1 MGDPAIVVAPESFSS
16 SSFADS
22 FFFKQAIDLKYV
34 TSQYHTFSPIN
45 SLTNATQ
52 VDFSLPMFA
61 TPSVYDL
68 KNSYLEVGFKIIG
81 EDGELPPV
89 TDLVGPV
96 NNVLHSMFKNV
107 EAYFNDT
114 RITTSS
120 GHHAY
125 KDYLKTYLSYN
136 KDYKESVLR
145 PSGWAEDSLGFRN
158 SLLAVNPGYY
168 KRLAMIANVVHLES
182 RVNSYKEDGGTFI
195 GRLGL
200 DVEEAGPIVN
210 GINIRLSYYLNEP
223 EFFLMGGTKNAAA
236 AAGSSIQNL
245 TNKYKYKIHKFQIHA
260 LVHDLSPSLYDTLE
274 ARLRK
279 QSAIMSYKRYS
290 IVPFTIASGLTEW
303 LSDSILPR

>member
-34 TSQYHTFSPIN
+34 SSQYHTFSPIN

-52 VDFSLPMFA
+52 VNFSLPMFA

-68 KNSYLEVGFKIIG
+68 KNSYLEVGLKIVG
-81 EDGELPPV
+81 EDGELPPISDIV
-89 TDLVGPV
+89 APV

-107 EAYFNDT
+107 EVYFNDT
-114 RITTSS
+114 RITTST

-125 KDYLKTYLSYN
+125 KEYLKTYLSYN
-136 KDYKESVLR
+136 KDYKETVLR

-158 SLLAVNPGYY
+158 NLSAVNPGFW
-168 KRLAMIANVVHLES
+168 KRLAMIADVVHLES
-182 RVNSYKEDGGTFI
+182 RILKYKEDGGTFI

-200 DVEEAGPIVN
+200 DIEEAGPIVN
-210 GINIRLSYYLNEP
+210 GINIRLSYYLNDP
-223 EFFLMGGTKNAAA
+223 EFFLMGGRKDATNAKQ
-236 AAGSSIQNL
+236 ILNL
-245 TNKYKYKIHKFQIHA
+245 TNKYTFKIHKFQIHA
-260 LVHDLSPSLYDTLE
+260 LVHDLAPSLYDTLE
-274 ARLRK
+274 AKLRK
-279 QSAIMSYKRYS
+279 QSAIMSYRRYS